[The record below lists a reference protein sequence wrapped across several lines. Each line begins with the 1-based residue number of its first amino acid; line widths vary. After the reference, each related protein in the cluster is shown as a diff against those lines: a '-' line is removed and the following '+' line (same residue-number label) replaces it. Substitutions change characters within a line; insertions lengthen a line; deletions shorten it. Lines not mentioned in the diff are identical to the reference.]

1 MRKLLV
7 TCIAL
12 CAVIGVVSGAVA
24 GASAPTKKKPP
35 VKLEGDVTNK
45 GTKSV
50 KGGKITIET
59 SDFFFKP
66 TFIKAKAGATVAVT
80 VKNEG
85 SAPHTFTADDGAFDE
100 TLQPG
105 DEVTV
110 DVVIPDDG
118 TPLVFHCNFHGGQ
131 GMQGAFFVKAGSSS
145 SSSGG
150 SSPPATS
157 GGGNTGY

>member
-7 TCIAL
+7 ICIAL
-12 CAVIGVVSGAVA
+12 CAAIGVVSGAVA

-35 VKLEGDVTNK
+35 VKLDGDVTNK

-118 TPLVFHCNFHGGQ
+118 TPLVFHCDFHSGQ
-131 GMQGAFFVKAGSSS
+131 GMQGAFFVKADSSAGAS
-145 SSSGG
+145 TPAST
-150 SSPPATS
+150 SPP